1 MGIRLR
7 YFAAESDWRDET
19 LRTNLWLIP
28 AIEGVAAVLL
38 FVVTLSID
46 RAAFHHELTLP
57 SWVISGSPDA
67 ARQILASLAAAI
79 ITVVGVVFSIMI
91 VTLTLASSQF
101 GPRMLRTFIRD
112 RGTQL
117 TLGTFVATFFYAML
131 VLISIGTTFV
141 PHLSVTV
148 TLALTVID
156 LGVLIYFIHH
166 TATSIQ
172 LPEVIASIARDLA
185 RAIDAEGGASA
196 GPAGINNG
204 PAPDV
209 LQARLDR
216 DGRVV
221 VAPAGGYLRFVRHAT
236 LVRIAAEYD
245 AVIRLHYRPGHFLT
259 HGHPMATVWPPE
271 VADKIGRR
279 LERVH
284 LTGPLRTLSQDIAFG
299 IDQLVEIG
307 IRALS
312 PAVND
317 TFTAMTCIDWLGDSL
332 CTIAVDWHPHVF
344 HRDGNGEIRLITVPV
359 SYERLVQRS
368 FEKIREAASAMPAVL
383 IRQLEALDKIMAV
396 APPDRC
402 QILIDQ
408 ADMIQR
414 LNLRTVPEPSDQAD
428 VTARYDA
435 LLKLNA
441 GKGDGT
447 ERELGAGREIVR
459 RMRRH
464 VRPDLE
470 HDLGVPRERDRAR
483 RAAPGAPVDEHLHP
497 RSRRRAERG
506 QLGRRQRLPPGP
518 EQRGHREPGPG
529 ADEHEPGRVQRDQ
542 RPVAARAG
550 DPAGR

>member
-1 MGIRLR
+1 MDISFRH
-7 YFAAESDWRDET
+7 FAVESDWRDES

-28 AIEGVAAVLL
+28 AAESVAAVLL

-46 RAAFHHELTLP
+46 RAASHGELTLP

-67 ARQILASLAAAI
+67 ARQILSSLAAAI

-131 VLISIGTTFV
+131 ALISIGATFV
-141 PHLSVTV
+141 PHLSVTIA
-148 TLALTVID
+148 LALTAVD

-166 TATSIQ
+166 IATVIQ

-185 RAIDAEGGASA
+185 QAIDAEADA
-196 GPAGINNG
+196 PAGWSGIGNG
-204 PAPDV
+204 VAPDV
-209 LQARLDR
+209 LRARLDR

-221 VAPAGGYLRFVRHAT
+221 TAPASGYLRFVRHVT

-245 AVIRLHYRPGHFLT
+245 AVIRLQHRPGHFLT
-259 HGHPMATVWPPE
+259 RGHAMATVWPPE

-279 LERVH
+279 LAGVH
-284 LTGPLRTLSQDIAFG
+284 ITGPLRTLSQDIAFG
-299 IDQLVEIG
+299 IDQLVEIA

-317 TFTAMTCIDWLGDSL
+317 TFTALTCIDWLGDSL
-332 CTIAVDWHPHVF
+332 SKIAVSWHPHTF

-368 FEKIREAASAMPAVL
+368 FEKVRQAAGGMPAVL
-383 IRQLEALDKIMAV
+383 IRQLDALHKIMTV
-396 APPDRC
+396 APASRS
-402 QILIDQ
+402 QVLLDQ

-414 LNLRTVPEPSDQAD
+414 LSLRTVPEAADQAD

-435 LLKLNA
+435 LLKLHA
-441 GKGDGT
+441 EK
-447 ERELGAGREIVR
+447 
-459 RMRRH
+459 
-464 VRPDLE
+464 
-470 HDLGVPRERDRAR
+470 
-483 RAAPGAPVDEHLHP
+483 APGT
-497 RSRRRAERG
+497 
-506 QLGRRQRLPPGP
+506 
-518 EQRGHREPGPG
+518 
-529 ADEHEPGRVQRDQ
+529 
-542 RPVAARAG
+542 
-550 DPAGR
+550 